1 MFWIIEPTSENLAKY
16 EKWTLS
22 TKQEDVFFGDM
33 VDRCCHIYLKAG
45 DTFMIPSGSL
55 LWLRVQFSCEFNTT
69 KESFCTIWS
78 HDAMS
83 FPPEFECQSRFNQDL
98 IQYTSLRTFLKVF
111 HFCFVF
117 RRLDSCCLHT
127 GRFTCFWGELHSQLQ
142 HHTTNNCQ

>member
-55 LWLRVQFSCEFNTT
+55 LWLRVQLSCEFNTT

-83 FPPEFECQSRFNQDL
+83 FPPELEIQSRFKDP
-98 IQYTSLRTFLKVF
+98 IQYSSLRKFLIAIESVLF
-111 HFCFVF
+111 LFCF
-117 RRLDSCCLHT
+117 S
-127 GRFTCFWGELHSQLQ
+127 
-142 HHTTNNCQ
+142 